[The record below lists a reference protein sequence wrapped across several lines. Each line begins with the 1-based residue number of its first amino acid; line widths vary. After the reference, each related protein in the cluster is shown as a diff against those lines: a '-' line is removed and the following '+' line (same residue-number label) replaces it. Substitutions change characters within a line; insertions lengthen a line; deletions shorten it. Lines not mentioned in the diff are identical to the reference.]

1 MRGGTMTD
9 AALKASIMQALANLK
24 LWLGREPDADD
35 TARALAEIANM
46 AGEPLDR
53 VKAVYVASIT
63 MQGAG

>member
-1 MRGGTMTD
+1 MTD

-35 TARALAEIANM
+35 TAQALAEIANM